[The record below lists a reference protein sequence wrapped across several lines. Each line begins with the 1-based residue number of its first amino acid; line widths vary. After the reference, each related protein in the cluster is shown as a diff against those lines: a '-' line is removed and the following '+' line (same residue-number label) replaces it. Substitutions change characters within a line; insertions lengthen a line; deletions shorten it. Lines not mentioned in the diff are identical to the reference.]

1 MASTSAKGPT
11 GLSKLLNIT
20 SASQIVGALLGF
32 LVIRFVARAIYR
44 IYFHPLRHFPGP
56 KLNAA
61 TRIPFHIAIWKGTRD
76 KLFQDLH
83 RKYGH
88 VVRVNHDELSVT
100 DPNAWKDI
108 YGHGTKG
115 TAGSVP
121 HKDWFKYGSSPNGA
135 VSIILARDQDHSRQ
149 RKIFTPAFSDRA
161 LKQQEPLF
169 VKYVDKL
176 VTRLRQTVENNPN
189 EKLDM
194 VRLYNFCTF
203 DVMGDLTFGEPL
215 HMLDKGD
222 YDPWVS
228 TIFASLKVGSYLSVM
243 MAYPWLWRAFK
254 KYVPESVNKRRMDH
268 FNHSVTRVTKR
279 LDKGRDTEGVDLWDL
294 VLGQK
299 EGRGLTRGEMDAN
312 SSIFMIA
319 GTETTAT
326 LVSGLTYLLLRNP
339 ECMEKLN
346 DEIRGA
352 FASDADMTMEQL
364 AALPYLASCLKEAFR
379 LYPPVPLGL
388 PRLTPQDG
396 STVVGQFIPPGVVL
410 SIPQH
415 AMYTHEKNFKR
426 PFEFLPQRW
435 LGDPEF
441 DADERQ
447 CLQPFSIGSRDCLGK
462 NMAYHEMRL
471 IIAKTLY
478 NFDIEL
484 CPESNNWEEQAT
496 YILWEKK
503 PLVCKLRPVN

>member
-1 MASTSAKGPT
+1 
-11 GLSKLLNIT
+11 
-20 SASQIVGALLGF
+20 
-32 LVIRFVARAIYR
+32 
-44 IYFHPLRHFPGP
+44 
-56 KLNAA
+56 
-61 TRIPFHIAIWKGTRD
+61 
-76 KLFQDLH
+76 
-83 RKYGH
+83 
-88 VVRVNHDELSVT
+88 
-100 DPNAWKDI
+100 
-108 YGHGTKG
+108 
-115 TAGSVP
+115 
-121 HKDWFKYGSSPNGA
+121 
-135 VSIILARDQDHSRQ
+135 
-149 RKIFTPAFSDRA
+149 
-161 LKQQEPLF
+161 
-169 VKYVDKL
+169 
-176 VTRLRQTVENNPN
+176 
-189 EKLDM
+189 
-194 VRLYNFCTF
+194 
-203 DVMGDLTFGEPL
+203 
-215 HMLDKGD
+215 
-222 YDPWVS
+222 
-228 TIFASLKVGSYLSVM
+228 
-243 MAYPWLWRAFK
+243 
-254 KYVPESVNKRRMDH
+254 MDH

-364 AALPYLASCLKEAFR
+364 AALPYLASCLKEAF
-379 LYPPVPLGL
+379 
-388 PRLTPQDG
+388 LTPQDG

-410 SIPQH
+410 YIPQH

-462 NMAYHEMRL
+462 
-471 IIAKTLY
+471 K
-478 NFDIEL
+478 
-484 CPESNNWEEQAT
+484 
-496 YILWEKK
+496 
-503 PLVCKLRPVN
+503 